1 TASTPDLHLDYPEPV
16 ESAVTAISARLN
28 DTPISPRSL
37 ALMWLSRDPV
47 SETWMKANLDQDVY
61 QELCAQRDTLQQS
74 FAEPLSVV
82 IQQVRL
88 EFVDQTTREVLKV
101 KQTGKQGF
109 SAQLGRLTT
118 HPVWGLF
125 ILAAVLYGLYWFV
138 GVFGAGTLV
147 DLLEENLFGEIVN
160 PAIIDLAY
168 NLIPSTLIADFLV
181 GEYGLW

>member
-1 TASTPDLHLDYPEPV
+1 SCHVIPTTAVHGQGVNEIIAAVRTASTPDLHLDYPEPV

-74 FAEPLSVV
+74 FAEPLSMV

-88 EFVDQTTREVLKV
+88 
-101 KQTGKQGF
+101 
-109 SAQLGRLTT
+109 
-118 HPVWGLF
+118 
-125 ILAAVLYGLYWFV
+125 
-138 GVFGAGTLV
+138 
-147 DLLEENLFGEIVN
+147 
-160 PAIIDLAY
+160 
-168 NLIPSTLIADFLV
+168 
-181 GEYGLW
+181 